1 MGTLT
6 IRGWIRLPSPQ
17 PFHDAVAIVGLDDV
31 TRIDAPSVR
40 IAEIIIDPICGLRDR
55 IPFCLTAEE
64 SLLASGSYVLTAEI
78 RRSGKRA
85 LSRGDFLT
93 TAAVPWTVGNH
104 GDKVEVLDVNQI

>member
-17 PFHDAVAIVGLDDV
+17 LFHDAVAIVGLDDV
-31 TRIDAPSVR
+31 TSIDAPAVR
-40 IAEIIIDPICGLRDR
+40 VVEIIIDSICGLQDR
-55 IPFCLTAEE
+55 IPFCLTTEE
-64 SLLASGSYVLTAEI
+64 SLLPAGSYVLAAEI

-93 TAAVPWTVGNH
+93 TAAVPWTAGNH
-104 GDKVEVLDVNQI
+104 GDQVEVLDVKQI